1 MDIETYAEPY
11 GTVHGNNKICNKI
24 YLSLIACLVMI
35 SGLQMVLDC
44 VKKKKKARLYE
55 FLEITHYA
63 MINKIFNS
71 QALKLAH
78 SNTLRVCAY

>member
-44 VKKKKKARLYE
+44 VKKKKKASE
-55 FLEITHYA
+55 
-63 MINKIFNS
+63 
-71 QALKLAH
+71 LKRDYM
-78 SNTLRVCAY
+78 SF

>member
-1 MDIETYAEPY
+1 
-11 GTVHGNNKICNKI
+11 
-24 YLSLIACLVMI
+24 MI

-44 VKKKKKARLYE
+44 VKKKKKSQWIKARLYE
-55 FLEITHYA
+55 LLEITHYA

>member
-44 VKKKKKARLYE
+44 VKKKKKARNYSE
-55 FLEITHYA
+55 TI
-63 MINKIFNS
+63 
-71 QALKLAH
+71 
-78 SNTLRVCAY
+78 